1 MLQEAANLW
10 KVTSRLLIALPCP
23 HPSALIRF
31 IFLTF
36 FSQTFS
42 YEPSFAGIHLP
53 WVYVHCAADKFFFL
67 ENVGV
72 LGK

>member
-1 MLQEAANLW
+1 M
-10 KVTSRLLIALPCP
+10 TSCLLIALPYP
-23 HPSALIRF
+23 HPSALIHF

-36 FSQTFS
+36 FSQIFS
-42 YEPSFAGIHLP
+42 YEPSFGDINLP
-53 WVYVHCAADKFFFL
+53 WVYGYSAVGNFFFL